1 MFVHIRETSRFIDM
15 SMAISWILLSL
26 MFFASYLLHL
36 VFHKVRIPSLLAPFI
51 VGLVFQGFLP
61 FLLLPSSEYSQ
72 LLPVFSDLGIIF
84 LLFLIGINI
93 ESQKL
98 RSLSKSI
105 AALAALNLG
114 LSSGIGALLFI
125 LWGYPPLVSIIVAT
139 ALATVAEATIAPILD
154 EMDLLKTKTANLII
168 GPGILDDIAE
178 VLLASLASFVTG
190 VGTSETNPVF
200 LALGFS
206 LFFGLAVFAYRVLM
220 PLLIRLEP
228 NCNEEQT
235 FILALFV
242 ALLFVGV
249 SLFFGFGVLLGA
261 IVGGVVFQRYL
272 RGNSSEGKIVAILR
286 PVAYGFLGP
295 IFFFSIGVGIGFVNL
310 VESFGVMIPLLLV
323 NFGAKFTSAYIV
335 GKRIGLNGKSIAVIG
350 LGLSAK
356 FSMGIIPVQIL
367 YSAGI
372 IDTSLFA
379 AFISVSAVS
388 TVTVPFALAWLVS
401 HWRESIS

>member
-1 MFVHIRETSRFIDM
+1 M

-36 VFHKVRIPSLLAPFI
+36 AFHKVRIPSLLAPFI

-72 LLPVFSDLGIIF
+72 LIPVFSDLGIIF

-125 LWGYPPLVSIIVAT
+125 SWGYPPLVSIIVAT

-178 VLLASLASFVTG
+178 VLLASLASFITG

-200 LALGFS
+200 LALG
-206 LFFGLAVFAYRVLM
+206 LILVFGLALVAHRVLM

-272 RGNSSEGKIVAILR
+272 RGNNSKGKIVAILR

-295 IFFFSIGVGIGFVNL
+295 IFFFSIGVSIGFVNL
-310 VESFGVMIPLLLV
+310 VESFWLTIPLLLV

-372 IDTSLFA
+372 IDTGLFA

-388 TVTVPFALAWLVS
+388 TVTIPFALAWLVS
-401 HWRESIS
+401 HWRESIA